1 VTNLKLFLNPQ
12 VGMSGDMMVGALVDL
27 GARVGKIKSAMEVA
41 GQLLGE
47 ARVRIYPRKKID
59 TLATRVDVFF
69 EPFPHQLHR
78 EKVKKALREAVKRLG
93 LPEAYAQFAQE
104 SLGILLDAEEEAH
117 REIGGFTNSSHL
129 HEAADILMDILGTAV
144 ALEELGFL
152 PRKNIYCLEP
162 VYVGGGKVSFS
173 HGTFSVP
180 APATR
185 IILEKYKI
193 PYQKGPVEVELLT
206 PTGATLLTGMV
217 GRFLAREKKE
227 GLVVRKRAYGAG
239 AMDLDVPNLLEVIV
253 VQ

>member
-1 VTNLKLFLNPQ
+1 MTNLKLFLNPQ

-27 GARVGKIKSAMEVA
+27 GARVGKIKTAMEVA
-41 GQLLGE
+41 GQFLGE
-47 ARVRIYPRKKID
+47 VRVRIYPKKKID

-185 IILEKYKI
+185 RILERYKI